1 MIKYSL
7 LRILRDRVTIFWAL
21 CFPFILATLFEV
33 SFGHMNDSLDQI
45 QTAVVVKRDGQ
56 AAQTVSKIFKKRY
69 KKKIMI
75 CSLFLQWIKKKP
87 IGN

>member
-45 QTAVVVKRDGQ
+45 QTAVSSELIDDLLFSPLEISVLKR
-56 AAQTVSKIFKKRY
+56 R
-69 KKKIMI
+69 
-75 CSLFLQWIKKKP
+75 IKASIHPDK
-87 IGN
+87 NNEADA

>member
-56 AAQTVSKIFKKRY
+56 AAQTFQKFLKEVQ
-69 KKKIMI
+69 KKIMI

>member
-45 QTAVVVKRDGQ
+45 
-56 AAQTVSKIFKKRY
+56 
-69 KKKIMI
+69 
-75 CSLFLQWIKKKP
+75 
-87 IGN
+87 

>member
-45 QTAVVVKRDGQ
+45 QTAVVVKR
-56 AAQTVSKIFKKRY
+56 Y